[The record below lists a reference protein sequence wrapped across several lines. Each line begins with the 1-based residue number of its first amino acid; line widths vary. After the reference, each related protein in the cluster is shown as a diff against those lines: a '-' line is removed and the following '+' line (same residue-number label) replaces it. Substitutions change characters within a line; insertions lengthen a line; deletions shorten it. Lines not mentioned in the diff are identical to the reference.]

1 MYESQIDLARVCV
14 IMTLYYRS
22 ILIPLACIEM
32 LRTVEGVGVEHNNL
46 GIHFKT
52 LYYYYFFLI
61 PNLYVSVG
69 SRCGSIGG
77 TVQEHKSY

>member
-22 ILIPLACIEM
+22 ILILLACIEM

-46 GIHFKT
+46 GIRFKT
-52 LYYYYFFLI
+52 FF
-61 PNLYVSVG
+61 NFFF
-69 SRCGSIGG
+69 
-77 TVQEHKSY
+77 